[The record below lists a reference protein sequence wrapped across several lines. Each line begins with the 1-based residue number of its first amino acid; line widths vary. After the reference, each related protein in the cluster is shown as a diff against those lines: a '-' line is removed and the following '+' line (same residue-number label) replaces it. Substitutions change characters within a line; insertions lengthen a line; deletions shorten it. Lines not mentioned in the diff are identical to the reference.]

1 MWLRAPGGGGGGD
14 GLLRAGGSVLQSSCD
29 AQAGR
34 IKSVA
39 LKGGSI
45 MTSRFLSLQ
54 CLASDLEEGSPQ
66 PYSPIP
72 VSHPAQRCPGQPPV
86 QGFHSLSY
94 SRHPNSLMGGK
105 QSDGSEQ
112 LASSNPQ
119 ESACSKDHSIE
130 LQPTTRPQHPKIPN
144 QNSNHVSSYDYG
156 DQKDV
161 LGPLYSNEGTGKM
174 LRSPGSNS
182 TKSSVS
188 QESGVAS
195 GSEEEEVKYKEAEYK
210 AEEAKINECEAGNV
224 SSMEGGKYNVRSER
238 LICQRWWGRPEET
251 EVFTFY
257 LSIITFH
264 CLTYFT
270 KGAMFSMWCPCPK
283 K

>member
-1 MWLRAPGGGGGGD
+1 
-14 GLLRAGGSVLQSSCD
+14 
-29 AQAGR
+29 
-34 IKSVA
+34 
-39 LKGGSI
+39 

-86 QGFHSLSY
+86 QGFHCLSY

-112 LASSNPQ
+112 LASCDASNPQ

-161 LGPLYSNEGTGKM
+161 LGPLYSNEGTSKM

-210 AEEAKINECEAGNV
+210 AEEDKINECEAGGNV